1 MTLSA
6 IGMVAWLAAFVP
18 ATAAPADS
26 PANDTAASLQVSTEA
41 EKPPFLLDNLHGE
54 PSALQAFKG
63 NVVLVHFFAT
73 WCEPCVRELT
83 SLQKLAATTRGKP
96 LAIVAIDVAEVDLR
110 VRAFFEKIPV
120 DFAVLLDRDRA
131 VSKAWGV
138 SALPTTFVLDANLA
152 PKLFVEGDLDW
163 SHPDILTTLEA
174 LYPTETSNDSS
185 HPVRLPIRITTQS
198 ITHPLKETPK

>member
-1 MTLSA
+1 
-6 IGMVAWLAAFVP
+6 VP

-41 EKPPFLLDNLHGE
+41 EKPAFLLDNLHGE
-54 PSALQAFKG
+54 PRALHTLKG

-83 SLQKLAATTRGKP
+83 SLQKLSATTRGKP

>member
-1 MTLSA
+1 M
-6 IGMVAWLAAFVP
+6 GMVAWLAAFVP

-26 PANDTAASLQVSTEA
+26 PANDTNDTAASLQVSTEA
-41 EKPPFLLDNLHGE
+41 EKPAFLLDNLHGE
-54 PSALQAFKG
+54 PRALQAFKG
-63 NVVLVHFFAT
+63 NVLLVHFFAT
-73 WCEPCVRELT
+73 WCDPCVSELT
-83 SLQKLAATTRGKP
+83 SLQKLSATTRGKP

-110 VRAFFEKIPV
+110 VRAFFEKVPV

-138 SALPTTFVLDANLA
+138 SALPTTFVLDAHLA

-163 SHPDILTTLEA
+163 SHSDILTTLEA

-185 HPVRLPIRITTQS
+185 HPVRAPIRITTNQ
-198 ITHPLKETPK
+198 THTVPPEETTK

>member
-1 MTLSA
+1 M
-6 IGMVAWLAAFVP
+6 
-18 ATAAPADS
+18 
-26 PANDTAASLQVSTEA
+26 
-41 EKPPFLLDNLHGE
+41 
-54 PSALQAFKG
+54 
-63 NVVLVHFFAT
+63 
-73 WCEPCVRELT
+73 
-83 SLQKLAATTRGKP
+83 RGKP

-163 SHPDILTTLEA
+163 SHSDILTTLEA

-198 ITHPLKETPK
+198 ITHSLKETTK